1 VTIIWKFLPCHL
13 TTPRPLYTNQT
24 GQHYEIAGGLHV
36 TQAEKRVCT
45 AAKTKATKEANKA
58 KKQKPPTTVTE
69 ETDSEP
75 DADEK
80 ESEEGIDTRAVEQV
94 DQSTNKRQQCES

>member
-1 VTIIWKFLPCHL
+1 MILLRGSVSLKQRSEYVPQQRLKQQKRQT
-13 TTPRPLYTNQT
+13 RP
-24 GQHYEIAGGLHV
+24 
-36 TQAEKRVCT
+36 K
-45 AAKTKATKEANKA
+45 NKNRR
-58 KKQKPPTTVTE
+58 PVTE